1 MRSLSLRIKIKILKV
16 IRKIYQSSFLI
27 LKKNKISNY
36 QDLIDL
42 VKNEFESFYF
52 DIGPEH
58 GVLEGLDYEGANT
71 HCTQCLYTLTRLTN
85 ARNVLEIGSYHYK
98 TSNQIAKAIDDNYG
112 INSEG
117 VVITFDIIK
126 GGHNNDEQRAI
137 IDNERVVPNFWYPYK
152 TKDTEDIESSKFV
165 YPNHQYENNEIVELN
180 LDILSEVSIKNKIK
194 YYDLIFIDGDHS
206 YEGIKNDFKIISKYS
221 NKDTLI
227 VIDNIWDKRLLDVK
241 KFFDEQKYKKWNFK
255 EFNDKY
261 YSKNK
266 VQDTGIL
273 IIN

>member
-1 MRSLSLRIKIKILKV
+1 MRKLSIRIKIKILKT
-16 IRKIYQSSFLI
+16 IRKIYQSIYLV
-27 LKKNKISNY
+27 LNKEKIRGY
-36 QDLIDL
+36 EDLIDL
-42 VKNEFESFYF
+42 VKNEFDSFYF

-58 GVLEGLDYEGANT
+58 GVLQGLDYEGAST

-85 ARNVLEIGSYHYK
+85 AKNVLEIGSYHYK

-117 VVITFDIIK
+117 VVVTFDIIK
-126 GGHNNDEQRAI
+126 GGHNNDEQSAI
-137 IDNERVVPNFWYPYK
+137 IDNKRVNPNFWYPYK
-152 TKDTEDIESSKFV
+152 TKDTEDINSSKFV
-165 YPNHQYENNEIVELN
+165 YSNYQYENNEIVDLN
-180 LDILSEVSIKNKIK
+180 LNLLSEVSNKNKIT

-206 YEGIKNDFKIISKYS
+206 YEGIKNDFKVISKFS

-241 KFFDEQKYKKWNFK
+241 RFFDEQKYKKWNFK

>member
-58 GVLEGLDYEGANT
+58 GVLQGLDYEGANT

-112 INSEG
+112 INS
-117 VVITFDIIK
+117 K
-126 GGHNNDEQRAI
+126 G
-137 IDNERVVPNFWYPYK
+137 
-152 TKDTEDIESSKFV
+152 SC
-165 YPNHQYENNEIVELN
+165 
-180 LDILSEVSIKNKIK
+180 
-194 YYDLIFIDGDHS
+194 
-206 YEGIKNDFKIISKYS
+206 DF
-221 NKDTLI
+221 
-227 VIDNIWDKRLLDVK
+227 
-241 KFFDEQKYKKWNFK
+241 
-255 EFNDKY
+255 
-261 YSKNK
+261 
-266 VQDTGIL
+266 
-273 IIN
+273 

>member
-126 GGHNNDEQRAI
+126 GGHNN
-137 IDNERVVPNFWYPYK
+137 
-152 TKDTEDIESSKFV
+152 
-165 YPNHQYENNEIVELN
+165 L
-180 LDILSEVSIKNKIK
+180 
-194 YYDLIFIDGDHS
+194 
-206 YEGIKNDFKIISKYS
+206 
-221 NKDTLI
+221 
-227 VIDNIWDKRLLDVK
+227 
-241 KFFDEQKYKKWNFK
+241 
-255 EFNDKY
+255 
-261 YSKNK
+261 
-266 VQDTGIL
+266 
-273 IIN
+273 